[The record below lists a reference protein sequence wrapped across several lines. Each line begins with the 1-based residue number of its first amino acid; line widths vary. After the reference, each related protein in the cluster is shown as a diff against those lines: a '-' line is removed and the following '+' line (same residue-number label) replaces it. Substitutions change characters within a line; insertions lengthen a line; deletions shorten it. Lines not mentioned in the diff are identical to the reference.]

1 MSVSL
6 MALRMQ
12 GVSLVGRLWLR
23 CGSDRIHW
31 WDMHTCPKWGGKM
44 HPTGKEEFWTWKFGS
59 EEVVYPRTISP
70 EPNFPIK
77 EISNLVSQPKVV
89 KASFMRLA
97 ETYQDRN
104 ISSIAFPRF
113 FEPNLFNDGAE
124 IQKICNDFLSRLS
137 IPTVVY
143 TDYIP
148 HSKTLIPLITKLV
161 GVLSEEEKKW

>member
-1 MSVSL
+1 MVLTGFTGEICILAQSAV
-6 MALRMQ
+6 A
-12 GVSLVGRLWLR
+12 R
-23 CGSDRIHW
+23 C
-31 WDMHTCPKWGGKM
+31 TPLAKK
-44 HPTGKEEFWTWKFGS
+44 
-59 EEVVYPRTISP
+59 
-70 EPNFPIK
+70 NFPIK

-161 GVLSEEEKKW
+161 GVLSEEEKK